1 MANLEVVCPG
11 CDAILIVD
19 SVSGEVLLK
28 KLKAPPAKSFESIIS
43 QLATEKT
50 EASKRFDKGI
60 ESQKDR
66 SRILDER
73 FKEALDRAD
82 KSDTPFRNPMDY
94 D

>member
-1 MANLEVVCPG
+1 MANLEVICPG
-11 CDAILIVD
+11 CDATLVVD

-28 KLKAPPAKSFESIIS
+28 KLKPTQPKSFESIIS
-43 QLATEKT
+43 QLATEKS
-50 EASKRFDKGI
+50 EAAKRFDQGI